1 MEHIKADPYIELLF
15 ENCDCIKIH
24 MSAVTLLRF
33 KTEGEEWDY
42 YARDNDFLKA
52 STLKSLYLSLD
63 PTKTYCFSSNQIN
76 SADECIQRIRNSDDI
91 TRLYVNGKPYLVPW
105 KEEVYKAKLLCGVDD
120 NATIDCVRNLAQH
133 VKSELTRKNEPRIRL
148 IIDPEYKD
156 DER

>member
-1 MEHIKADPYIELLF
+1 MEHVKADPYIELLF

-33 KTEGEEWDY
+33 RTDGEDWDY
-42 YARDNDFLKA
+42 YARDNEFLKA
-52 STLKSLYLSLD
+52 GTLKSLYLSLD
-63 PTKTYCFSSNQIN
+63 PEKTYCFSSNQID
-76 SADECIQRIRNSDDI
+76 SATECIKRIRNSDDI

-105 KEEVYKAKLLCGVDD
+105 TTETYEAKIIGGVPPND
-120 NATIDCVRNLAQH
+120 TITCFRNLAQH
-133 VKSELTRKNEPRIRL
+133 VKSELTRKNEPRIKL